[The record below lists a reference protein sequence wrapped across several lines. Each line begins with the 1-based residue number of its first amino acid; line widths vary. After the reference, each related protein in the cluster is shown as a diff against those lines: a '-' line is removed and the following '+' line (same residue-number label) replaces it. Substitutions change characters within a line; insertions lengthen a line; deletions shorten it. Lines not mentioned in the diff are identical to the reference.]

1 MRQLLYRMS
10 FRRRLLLAGTAAV
23 AIATLAALGT
33 AFVVVR
39 SELRGQVDNSLE
51 QVAGRRGEEVM
62 VVRRMLAPPGAEPGA
77 PQGGV
82 SASMAPAVGLIRQS
96 LARSEQPLKGKT
108 RYVQLVVGGDVIAPA
123 GAQPQLPADK
133 QTLALAKAGEGAY
146 YKDVTL
152 DGVHT
157 RVFTQ
162 AIEPGIAIQA
172 AQAVDDTDEAI
183 RRLGLILAAV
193 GVGGVGLAGGL
204 GFVVTRTA
212 TRPVRALSEA
222 AEHVAR
228 TRDLSRRI
236 EARGGDELSR
246 LAETF
251 NTMLGALERSMRS
264 QRQLV
269 SDASHELR
277 TPLTS
282 LRTNVEVMAS
292 ANGSLPDEERARM
305 LGAVAGQLDELS
317 GLVGDLVDLARD
329 GEEDQQLEPV
339 RLDLLVAEAV
349 ARAERL
355 HPGREI
361 RTDLDETLVM
371 GSPARLDRAVSNLL
385 DNAEKWSPAGEPIE
399 VRVAGGELSVRD
411 HGPGFS
417 SEDLPRVFDRFY
429 RARSARGLPGSGL
442 GLAIVRQVAEA
453 HGGTV
458 SADNADGGG
467 AQLMLKLA
475 A

>member
-1 MRQLLYRMS
+1 MRAWIYRMS
-10 FRRRLLLAGTAAV
+10 FRRRLLVAGTAAV
-23 AIATLAALGT
+23 AVAILLALGT

-62 VVRRMLAPPGAEPGA
+62 FVRRMLAPEAGTDMGGA
-77 PQGGV
+77 PSFGPAIGV
-82 SASMAPAVGLIRQS
+82 IRQN
-96 LARSEQPLKGKT
+96 LARADQPLRAKE

-123 GAQPQLPADK
+123 GARAQLPADK
-133 QTLALAKAGEGAY
+133 RTMALAKAGEGAF

-172 AQAVDDTDEAI
+172 AQVVDDTDQAI
-183 RRLGLILAAV
+183 SRLGWILAAV
-193 GVGGVGLAGGL
+193 GLGGVGLAGGL

-246 LAETF
+246 LAASF

-282 LRTNVEVMAS
+282 LRTNVELMAS
-292 ANGSLPDEERARM
+292 ANGALPEEERAR
-305 LGAVAGQLDELS
+305 GCS
-317 GLVGDLVDLARD
+317 
-329 GEEDQQLEPV
+329 
-339 RLDLLVAEAV
+339 
-349 ARAERL
+349 ER
-355 HPGREI
+355 
-361 RTDLDETLVM
+361 
-371 GSPARLDRAVSNLL
+371 
-385 DNAEKWSPAGEPIE
+385 
-399 VRVAGGELSVRD
+399 
-411 HGPGFS
+411 
-417 SEDLPRVFDRFY
+417 
-429 RARSARGLPGSGL
+429 
-442 GLAIVRQVAEA
+442 
-453 HGGTV
+453 
-458 SADNADGGG
+458 
-467 AQLMLKLA
+467 
-475 A
+475 